1 MGKKQDSSWKN
12 VDDWAKGKDKL
23 KNAVLQHPDEGS
35 TAVDSIYNF
44 MKSKVNNSV
53 QGDDP
58 ILDFS
63 QYRKLGL
70 QK

>member
-1 MGKKQDSSWKN
+1 MSKKQDSSWKN
-12 VDDWAKGKDKL
+12 VENWAKGKEKL
-23 KNAVLQHPDEGS
+23 KNAVYQHPEEGS
-35 TAVDSIYNF
+35 TSVDSVYNF

-53 QGDDP
+53 QGDNP

-63 QYRKLGL
+63 QYRKLGK